1 MGDVNRI
8 FKSLILLYQHLLS
21 LKEEEVLHPLL
32 AVSFLYTRSCTR
44 LDKLYNCCRIENSH
58 RDGIY
63 HCRTENL
70 NPDVTW
76 CEGQPCQQA
85 LCPAGSIALV
95 EEEKTESFRNWR
107 KSTCSQIKTWTWQ
120 CNGAW
125 VNIALIVTSSTQ
137 WLLSD
142 LRGSVYG
149 TCWCLPLL
157 MHCSWELLRIW
168 QERAGLQTLMLTL
181 HERFNYLM

>member
-1 MGDVNRI
+1 MFSRFVRECQYLPCMRAACDVCASSTCFSLSLINRMGDVNRI

-95 EEEKTESFRNWR
+95 EEEKTESFRNWLR
-107 KSTCSQIKTWTWQ
+107 SFVVTFTEQSFGSRFKPWTLVL
-120 CNGAW
+120 N
-125 VNIALIVTSSTQ
+125 LKP
-137 WLLSD
+137 
-142 LRGSVYG
+142 Y
-149 TCWCLPLL
+149 P
-157 MHCSWELLRIW
+157 
-168 QERAGLQTLMLTL
+168 
-181 HERFNYLM
+181 F